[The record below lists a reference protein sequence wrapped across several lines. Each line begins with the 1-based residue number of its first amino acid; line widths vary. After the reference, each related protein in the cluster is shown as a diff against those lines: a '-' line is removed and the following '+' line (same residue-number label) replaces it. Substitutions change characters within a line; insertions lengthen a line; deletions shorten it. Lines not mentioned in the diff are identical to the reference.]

1 MLADI
6 GGNPTQKHFAGCI
19 LGHGTNVFADQLHGI
34 ASVAVE
40 YAVAIVRLRRAA
52 VDNGDEIISYDDSV
66 LAFLRGIFGDEDLLD
81 NFHWCN
87 FWDIAR

>member
-6 GGNPTQKHFAGCI
+6 GGNPTQKHFASRI
-19 LGHGTNVFADQLHGI
+19 LGHGTDISADQLHRI
-34 ASVAVE
+34 SSVAAE